1 MLPPMSGP
9 RITIGDLQPIAATE
23 AKNRFG
29 DLLFQVTLD
38 GTPRLI
44 ERNGHPV
51 AVILRYS
58 DYVDLL
64 RRSGGAPGS

>member
-1 MLPPMSGP
+1 MVES
-9 RITIGDLQPIAATE
+9 RIQLSDLQPIPATE

-44 ERNGHPV
+44 ERNGKPV
-51 AVILRYS
+51 PHLPHRTIRL
-58 DYVDLL
+58 
-64 RRSGGAPGS
+64 SGVKIV